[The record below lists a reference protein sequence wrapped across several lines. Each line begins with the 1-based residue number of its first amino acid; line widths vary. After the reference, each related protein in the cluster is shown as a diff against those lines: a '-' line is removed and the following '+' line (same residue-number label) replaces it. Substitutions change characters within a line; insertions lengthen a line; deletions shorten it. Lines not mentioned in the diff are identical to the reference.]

1 MKSTKK
7 RILALFAAALLCLAG
22 CGGSD
27 KNSAGEKVTIGLTYV
42 PDVQFAPFYVAEE
55 KGYFEDEDVNVTIRH
70 HGAQESL
77 FGALKQGTEDVVVA
91 GGDEML
97 QNRSNG
103 VKVYNWA
110 TMYQTYPVKVIV
122 PRNSTIRSA
131 ADLKGKTIGLPGKAG
146 ENYFSLQAM
155 LKANG
160 LTESDVKIQ
169 FIGYTQTAAL
179 TSKKVDAVIGFVNS
193 DAVAIEAQGV
203 PVRTIDP
210 VDGGMPLVGAG
221 LGSLDSFKKKSSK
234 KERKILAALTKAVAY
249 MRAHPQETL
258 DIVRKRVPALADKKQ
273 RATAAKVLSAS
284 IKLYG
289 TGKFGAQDSAKW
301 SKMADFMKEAGLMRK
316 NVEISETY
324 VSID

>member
-1 MKSTKK
+1 MISTK
-7 RILALFAAALLCLAG
+7 RILAFLAAALLCLAG
-22 CGGSD
+22 CGGND
-27 KNSAGEKVTIGLTYV
+27 KASEGGKITIGLTYV
-42 PDVQFAPFYVAEE
+42 PDVQFAPFYVAED
-55 KGYFEDEDVNVTIRH
+55 KGYFKDEGVNVSLRH

-77 FGALKQGTEDVVVA
+77 FGALGQGTEDVVVA
-91 GGDEML
+91 GGDEMM

-103 VKVYNWA
+103 IKVYNWA
-110 TMYQTYPVKVIV
+110 TMYQIYPVKVIV
-122 PRNSTIRSA
+122 PRDSSIRSA
-131 ADLKGKTIGLPGKAG
+131 ADLKGKAIGLPGKAG

-179 TSKKVDAVIGFVNS
+179 TSGKVDAVIGFVNS
-193 DAVAIEAQGV
+193 DAVAVEAQGV

-210 VDGGMPLVGAG
+210 VEGGIPLVGAG
-221 LGSLDSFKKKSSK
+221 LGSLDSFKEKGSK

-249 MRAHPQETL
+249 MRAHPEETL

-273 RATAAKVLSAS
+273 RATASKVLSAS
-284 IKLYG
+284 MKLYG

-301 SKMADFMKEAGLMRK
+301 QKMADFMKEAGLLR
-316 NVEISETY
+316 NPVEVSQAHISL
-324 VSID
+324 D